1 MNNCVFECGTIAGKD
16 KEYSFGYGS
25 LAAYD
30 NVTLNKYAVDKEKK
44 REWNNVYVISKES
57 LVSHSVNLTK
67 SAITVIDA
75 YNKKSTH
82 DESVAY
88 LKSVG
93 DIDDIAQGIKRY
105 DSQDEMKQARNDLE
119 SFSNNKFWVVND
131 GFVEW
136 KK

>member
-1 MNNCVFECGTIAGKD
+1 M
-16 KEYSFGYGS
+16 
-25 LAAYD
+25 
-30 NVTLNKYAVDKEKK
+30 
-44 REWNNVYVISKES
+44 
-57 LVSHSVNLTK
+57 SHSVNLTK

-105 DSQDEMKQARNDLE
+105 DSQDEMKQAHNNLE
-119 SFSNNKFWVVND
+119 SFSNI
-131 GFVEW
+131 
-136 KK
+136 